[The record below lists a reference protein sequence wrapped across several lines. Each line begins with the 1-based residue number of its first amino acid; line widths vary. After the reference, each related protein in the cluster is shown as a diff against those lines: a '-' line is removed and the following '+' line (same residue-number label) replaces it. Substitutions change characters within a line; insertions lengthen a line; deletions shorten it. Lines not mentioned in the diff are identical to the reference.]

1 MTKQVVPL
9 PAANDYVALVRTRLR
24 DLTGSDAIVGPA
36 VANPGA
42 AEQSDGEKAAALLK
56 AGLESFAKDG
66 RLSSAIKNA
75 YFFKRQFYLTHFVP
89 LLYAPPALSPAPAEG
104 DSPNRARRR
113 QTERA
118 MLQNRFVE
126 ALKADK
132 LPVAPPPPPAS
143 SRPSAAAEGD
153 SGACGRGAPADWGA
167 TLLTLPAH
175 AASRNAAGL
184 GAALSA
190 LHAQLMPTSAAA
202 GEPSEALRAAGGAA
216 ALLRQLLQSFAQCV
230 HAAGAGGGGGSGGA
244 PCTWA
249 GPWVELL
256 LWRPQRAVPAL
267 HSALWGWVRLAVA
280 GVAGAHERPLALL
293 LLHLGAAQASRARER
308 EERWVGWGSWVGRWA
323 HGRGMGRCMDRC
335 ISACMCM
342 SHVHVH
348 GITCMGSCICMYAC
362 MPGGR
367 GRGCAPTPFPSTA
380 QRAHDAAAGRAPAA
394 CATCDAHM
402 RAVLR
407 GGRARGGCD
416 LEALLAQLPLGGGAS
431 RAWSMRLGVQLL
443 ELAAADFSGVD
454 TGHAPAAA
462 WAAAAE
468 ASGAAAR
475 PELPTHAACWL
486 PPSLLHLLHWL
497 AQRTATE
504 PSGAEAEAEK
514 RAAEHLRRCLLQPG
528 AAQLCE
534 RIGETPA
541 LLTRRWTALAEME
554 SDELHGHESENV

>member
-1 MTKQVVPL
+1 MTKQVVPQL

-143 SRPSAAAEGD
+143 SRPSAAAEGV

-308 EERWVGWGSWVGRWA
+308 EERWDGWGSWVGRWA
-323 HGRGMGRCMDRC
+323 HGRCMGRCMDRC

-342 SHVHVH
+342 ESRAWVRA
-348 GITCMGSCICMYAC
+348 YAC
-362 MPGGR
+362 IHACLEGGGGDALPHPSLAR
-367 GRGCAPTPFPSTA
+367 HSAPMTLRPAALPR
-380 QRAHDAAAGRAPAA
+380 RAPRATRTCVRCCAAAAHAA
-394 CATCDAHM
+394 AATSRRCLHSCRSAAA
-402 RAVLR
+402 R
-407 GGRARGGCD
+407 RARGACGWACSCSSSPPPTS
-416 LEALLAQLPLGGGAS
+416 AAS
-431 RAWSMRLGVQLL
+431 TRG
-443 ELAAADFSGVD
+443 
-454 TGHAPAAA
+454 
-462 WAAAAE
+462 
-468 ASGAAAR
+468 
-475 PELPTHAACWL
+475 
-486 PPSLLHLLHWL
+486 
-497 AQRTATE
+497 
-504 PSGAEAEAEK
+504 
-514 RAAEHLRRCLLQPG
+514 
-528 AAQLCE
+528 
-534 RIGETPA
+534 
-541 LLTRRWTALAEME
+541 TRRPLRGPRPPRLRARRR
-554 SDELHGHESENV
+554 V

>member
-1 MTKQVVPL
+1 MLPQL
-9 PAANDYVALVRTRLR
+9 PAATEYVALARTRLR
-24 DLTGSDAIVGPA
+24 DLTGSDALAGPA
-36 VANPGA
+36 AANQA
-42 AEQSDGEKAAALLK
+42 ATEQSDGAKAAALLK

-66 RLSSAIKNA
+66 RVSSAIKNA
-75 YFFKRQFYLTHFVP
+75 YFFKRQFYLAHFVP
-89 LLYAPPALSPAPAEG
+89 LLYAPPALSPTPAQG

-132 LPVAPPPPPAS
+132 LPVAPPPPPAG

-153 SGACGRGAPADWGA
+153 TGGSGRGAPPDWGA
-167 TLLTLPAH
+167 TLLALPAH
-175 AASRNAAGL
+175 AASQNAAGL

-190 LHAQLMPTSAAA
+190 LHAQLMPTATAA
-202 GEPSEALRAAGGAA
+202 GEPGEALRAAGGAA
-216 ALLRQLLQSFAQCV
+216 TLLRQLLQSFAQCV
-230 HAAGAGGGGGSGGA
+230 HAAGAGGGSGGA
-244 PCTWA
+244 LCTWA

-267 HSALWGWVRLAVA
+267 HGALWGWVRLAVA

-293 LLHLGAAQASRARER
+293 LLHLGAAQ
-308 EERWVGWGSWVGRWA
+308 
-323 HGRGMGRCMDRC
+323 
-335 ISACMCM
+335 
-342 SHVHVH
+342 
-348 GITCMGSCICMYAC
+348 
-362 MPGGR
+362 
-367 GRGCAPTPFPSTA
+367 
-380 QRAHDAAAGRAPAA
+380 RAHDAAVGRAPAA

-407 GGRARGGCD
+407 GGRARDGCD
-416 LEALLAQLPLGGGAS
+416 LEALLAQLPLGGVAS

-443 ELAAADFSGVD
+443 ELAATDFSGAD
-454 TGHAPAAA
+454 TGHAPVAA

-486 PPSLLHLLHWL
+486 PPSLLHLLRWL
-497 AQRTATE
+497 ADRLHSGL
-504 PSGAEAEAEK
+504 PGAEAEAEK
-514 RAAEHLRRCLLQPG
+514 RATEHLRRCLRQPG
-528 AAQLCE
+528 AARLCE
-534 RIGETPA
+534 RLGETPP

-554 SDELHGHESENV
+554 SEELNGHESAPATVS